1 MHQGLFEFLVI
12 PFDLMNALT
21 TFQALMNEVV
31 CWFLH
36 HLILVFFDDILIY
49 SRFMKWSKCVF
60 GGSEVTFLGH
70 IISTAGVAID

>member
-1 MHQGLFEFLVI
+1 
-12 PFDLMNALT
+12 
-21 TFQALMNEVV
+21 MNEVV